1 MKLSGNFT
9 LGEMIKSQTALRK
22 GIDNTPEPEH
32 IANMKALCMNIL
44 EPVREHYGLPIIPS
58 SGYRSKALC
67 RAIGSSDE
75 SHHAKGEAVD
85 FEVAGVDNYELAKW
99 ISETLPFDQLI
110 LEYYSGGNS
119 GWIHCSYVPN
129 GRGEVLTMSKN
140 RGYQRGLVIEV

>member
-32 IANMKALCMNIL
+32 IANMKAVCMNIL
-44 EPVREHYGLPIIPS
+44 EPVREFFGLPIIPS

-67 RAIGSSDE
+67 RAIGSSEE
-75 SHHAKGEAVD
+75 SQHAKGEAED
-85 FEVAGVDNYELAKW
+85 FEVAGIDNYELARW
-99 ISETLPFDQLI
+99 IRDNLAFDQLI

-119 GWIHCSYVPN
+119 GWVHCSYVPN
-129 GRGEVLTMSKN
+129 GRKEVLTMSRQK
-140 RGYQRGLVIEV
+140 GYQRGLIIEV

>member
-32 IANMKALCMNIL
+32 IANMKAVCMNIL
-44 EPVREHYGLPIIPS
+44 EPVREFFGLPIIPS

-67 RAIGSSDE
+67 RAIGSSEE
-75 SHHAKGEAVD
+75 SQHAKGEAVD
-85 FEVAGVDNYELAKW
+85 FEVAGIDNYELARW
-99 ISETLPFDQLI
+99 IRDNLAFDQLI

-119 GWIHCSYVPN
+119 GWVHCSYVPN
-129 GRGEVLTMSKN
+129 GRKEVLTMSRQK
-140 RGYQRGLVIEV
+140 GYQRGLIIEV